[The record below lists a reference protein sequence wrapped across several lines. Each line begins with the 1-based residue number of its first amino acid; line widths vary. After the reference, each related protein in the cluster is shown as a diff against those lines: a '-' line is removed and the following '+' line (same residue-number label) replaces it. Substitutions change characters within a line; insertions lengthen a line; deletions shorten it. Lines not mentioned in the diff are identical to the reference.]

1 MDRLLIKGA
10 KMVDPA
16 NNIEQ
21 KLDLLIADGAIAS
34 LAPDIQAAGA
44 AVIDADGL
52 ICAPGLVDIHVH
64 LRAPGYTYKEDIESG
79 CRAAAAGGV
88 TSLACMPNTN
98 PVCDSREVVSYIKS
112 KSAGAR
118 ARVYVV
124 AAITKSQKGRELTD
138 FAALKAAGAVAVS
151 DDGRPVP
158 SADIMLK
165 ALKTAE
171 RCGLKV
177 LCHSEELSLSSG
189 GIMNEGETSKELG
202 LPGIPR
208 AAEDVGTARDI
219 SVAESAGLP
228 LHICHIS
235 TRGSVEMLRGARRR
249 GVPVTGETA
258 PHYFVFT
265 DEILKTRDADYLMN
279 PPLRTADDVK
289 AVVEGLRDGTISAI
303 ATDHAPHAES
313 EKKDFLNAQNGVIG
327 LETSLAAGITF
338 LVKKGHIT
346 LSKLI
351 SLMSAQPA
359 KILGI
364 PGGSLS
370 VGAPADIILFDP
382 NEKWVV
388 RPELL
393 QGKSKNTP
401 FKGMV
406 LEGRVKTTLLG
417 GRIVYH
423 NGQIV

>member
-1 MDRLLIKGA
+1 
-10 KMVDPA
+10 
-16 NNIEQ
+16 
-21 KLDLLIADGAIAS
+21 
-34 LAPDIQAAGA
+34 
-44 AVIDADGL
+44 
-52 ICAPGLVDIHVH
+52 
-64 LRAPGYTYKEDIESG
+64 
-79 CRAAAAGGV
+79 
-88 TSLACMPNTN
+88 
-98 PVCDSREVVSYIKS
+98 
-112 KSAGAR
+112 
-118 ARVYVV
+118 
-124 AAITKSQKGRELTD
+124 
-138 FAALKAAGAVAVS
+138 
-151 DDGRPVP
+151 
-158 SADIMLK
+158 
-165 ALKTAE
+165 
-171 RCGLKV
+171 
-177 LCHSEELSLSSG
+177 
-189 GIMNEGETSKELG
+189 MNEGVTSKELG
-202 LPGIPR
+202 VPGIPR

-219 SVAESAGLP
+219 AVAESAGLP

-258 PHYFVFT
+258 PHYFAFT
-265 DEILKTRDADYLMN
+265 DEMLKTWDADYLMN

-289 AVVEGLRDGTISAI
+289 AVIEGLRDGTISAI

-313 EKKDFLNAQNGVIG
+313 EKRDFLNAQNGVIG

-346 LSKLI
+346 LSKLV

-388 RPELL
+388 KPELL